1 MSVVTFNYNS
11 TLSNLIP
18 LSGLAGSGISVLD
31 ANLITGFPPSTTKQ
45 VIVSLTRT
53 STTATLT
60 SVAHGMVVG
69 NVISIAGIN
78 NDLSWNGSWTVATTP
93 TADTLTF
100 TVSAQTTPATTLD
113 TMTFTKVVSSLT
125 RSSTTATLTC
135 QGHGISSG
143 ATIFIAGVT
152 NDLSWNG
159 TWLVTGVTT
168 DTLTFTVSSQ
178 TTPATSTATTGI
190 IVKDMSVSSLTR
202 SSTTCTLTTP
212 YVHNFN
218 IGDSI
223 GIYGVSN
230 DTSWNNSYII
240 TTIPDST
247 HLTFETTGTPTSPA
261 TGTISVK
268 YPPIGSYVSGG
279 TLLPYWSKV
288 FSATN
293 QAIYRSL
300 DPQSTQC
307 FLRVDD
313 STVNYMTV
321 SMLEGF
327 SNFTAGLK
335 NRLDVYWMKSDSS
348 LNYHKPWMIVGDSK
362 RFFLGT
368 SWLNSSISWQGQTLY
383 YNQNNVMDNYFFGDI
398 FSVKAGDSYH
408 CVIQG
413 TTSTSLSSSYFCSPT
428 YNSFYSVDKTTSNGN
443 YILRSYVQLG
453 SQQQCTKWSLSN
465 TNRIGYDVAITFP
478 NASDN
483 GVYIDAVWVIQSGT
497 TIRGKM
503 PGFFAPITSTQW
515 WFSSFDKSFIKDGRT
530 YMYVRSFWSN
540 YLSFMGFFLDVT
552 PSGFIF

>member
-31 ANLITGFPPSTTKQ
+31 ANLITGFPPSTTKK
-45 VIVSLTRT
+45 VIASLTRT

-69 NVISIAGIN
+69 NVISIAGIR
-78 NDLSWNGSWTVATTP
+78 NDLSWNGPWTVATTP

-100 TVSAQTTPATTLD
+100 TVAAQLTPATTLD

-143 ATIFIAGVT
+143 ATIFIYGVT
-152 NDLSWNG
+152 NDPSWNG
-159 TWLVTGVTT
+159 TWVVTGVTT
-168 DTLTFTVSSQ
+168 NTLTFTVSSQ

-190 IVKDMSVSSLTR
+190 ILKDMSVTSLTR

-218 IGDSI
+218 VGDSI
-223 GIYGVSN
+223 GIYGVIN
-230 DTSWNNSYII
+230 DTSWNDSYII

-247 HLTFETTGTPTSPA
+247 HLTFETSGTPTSPA
-261 TGTISVK
+261 TGTIYVK

-293 QAIYRSL
+293 KAIYRSL
-300 DPQSTQC
+300 DPQSTQW

-327 SNFTAGLK
+327 SNFTTGLK
-335 NRLDVYWMKSDSS
+335 NSVDVYWMKSDSS

-362 RFFLGT
+362 RFYLGT
-368 SWLNSSISWQGQTLY
+368 SWFNGSANWQGLTFY
-383 YNQNNVMDNYFFGDI
+383 HNQNNVMDNYFFGDI
-398 FSVKAGDSYH
+398 LSVKAGDSYH

-413 TTSTSLSSSYFCSPT
+413 TTSTATSASYFCYYS

-443 YILRSYVQLG
+443 YILRGYFQLG
-453 SQQQCTKWSLSN
+453 NQIQSSTWSLSN
-465 TNRIGYDVAITFP
+465 TNQIGNAGEIKFP
-478 NASDN
+478 NLSDN
-483 GVYIDAVWVIQSGT
+483 GVYIDAVWVIESGN

-503 PGFFAPITSTQW
+503 PGFFAPINLTQW
-515 WFSSFDKSFIKDGRT
+515 WFSSFDTSFIKDGRT
-530 YMYVRSFWSN
+530 YMYVRSYSSSGGVF
-540 YLSFMGFFLDVT
+540 LGFFLDVT
-552 PSGFIF
+552 PSGFIS